1 MQSACATSL
10 QPGHAAKRCRACTC
24 EGGGAAASTQ
34 LLKPPP
40 QTRQSAAAAAAPGC
54 RCSSCR
60 HMLLATPPDA
70 HPPTPTPCRPSN
82 PSKLLKKLRKQR
94 MAATKGIVKGQK

>member
-1 MQSACATSL
+1 
-10 QPGHAAKRCRACTC
+10 
-24 EGGGAAASTQ
+24 
-34 LLKPPP
+34 
-40 QTRQSAAAAAAPGC
+40 
-54 RCSSCR
+54 
-60 HMLLATPPDA
+60 MLLATPPDA